1 MRVER
6 FLDYARNE
14 REGGV
19 SATQESM
26 TGTIAVA
33 ERDRLDLDRLDAWM
47 RANVEGYEGPLG
59 YAKFAGGQS
68 NPTYRLDTPG
78 RAYVLRRKPFG
89 PILPSAHAVEREF
102 RVIAGLHPTGF
113 PVPRPYGLC
122 EDEGVIGAPFYVME
136 MVAGRTIWDGAMPA
150 MTAPERTAHYHA
162 IVDTLAALHNT
173 DFAAAGLG
181 EYGKP
186 GNYFERQVA
195 RWTKQYRA
203 AETGR
208 MEPIER
214 LIEWLPRTV
223 PEQTRTSIVH
233 GDYRVDNMIFA
244 ADGPRV
250 IAVLDWELS
259 TLGDPLADF
268 SYCLMSWVTQP
279 EGRSG
284 VMGLTG
290 PETGIPT
297 LEEVVARYC
306 AATARDGVP
315 DLNWYFAYNLFRL
328 VGIVQ
333 GIKKRIEVGTASSA
347 QAEKS
352 VARLDQLADA
362 AWGFALK
369 AGA

>member
-1 MRVER
+1 VTS
-6 FLDYARNE
+6 DA
-14 REGGV
+14 
-19 SATQESM
+19 ATSM
-26 TGTIAVA
+26 VGTIEVS
-33 ERDRLDLDRLDAWM
+33 ERDRLDLDALGTWM
-47 RANVEGYEGPLG
+47 TANVPGYDGPLT

-68 NPTYRLDTPG
+68 NPTYRLDTPE

-89 PILPSAHAVEREF
+89 PILPSAHAVDREY

-122 EDEGVIGAPFYVME
+122 EDAAVIGSAFYVME
-136 MVAGRTIWDGAMPA
+136 MVEGRTIWDGAMPGA
-150 MTAPERTAHYHA
+150 TPPERTAHYDA
-162 IVDTLAALHNT
+162 MVDTLAALHNT
-173 DFAAAGLG
+173 DYAAAGLS

-186 GNYFERQVA
+186 GNYFERQVG

-203 AETGR
+203 AETEH
-208 MEPIER
+208 MDSVER
-214 LIEWLPRTV
+214 LIEWLPRTL

-233 GDYRVDNMIFA
+233 GDYRIDNMIFA
-244 ADGPRV
+244 LAEPKV

-268 SYCLMSWVTQP
+268 SYLLMSWVTEP

-284 VMGLTG
+284 VLGMTG

-297 LEEVVARYC
+297 IEQVVDRYC
-306 AATARDGVP
+306 AATGRDGVP

-328 VGIVQ
+328 TGIVQ
-333 GIKKRIEVGTASSA
+333 GIKKRIVDGTASSA
-347 QAEKS
+347 QAEKT
-352 VARLDQLADA
+352 VAKIHGLADA
-362 AWGFALK
+362 AWGFAVK